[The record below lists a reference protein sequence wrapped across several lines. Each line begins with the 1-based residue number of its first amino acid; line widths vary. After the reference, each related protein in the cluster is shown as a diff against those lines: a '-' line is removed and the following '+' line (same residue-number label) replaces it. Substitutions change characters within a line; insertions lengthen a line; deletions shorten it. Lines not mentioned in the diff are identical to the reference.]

1 MIMSVGRAVAIF
13 PGHVRPFG
21 RGGGM
26 ERYQMYNNTHG
37 TVDSRSIHI
46 TLVKSHTCA
55 PGARRIISQMV
66 IYITDLSHA
75 HDTAC

>member
-1 MIMSVGRAVAIF
+1 
-13 PGHVRPFG
+13 
-21 RGGGM
+21 M